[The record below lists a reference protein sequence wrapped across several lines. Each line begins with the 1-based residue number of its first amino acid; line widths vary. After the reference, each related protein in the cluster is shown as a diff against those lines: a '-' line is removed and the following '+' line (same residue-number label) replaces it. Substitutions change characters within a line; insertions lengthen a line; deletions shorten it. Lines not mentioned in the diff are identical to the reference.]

1 MTPETTISL
10 VSEAVMTVIT
20 MVCILVVPSL
30 IVGLIV
36 SIFQTATSI
45 QEQTLSFLPRMVA
58 TLLALIF
65 TGNWMLMHIISIM
78 HQIFS
83 DIPGVLG

>member
-65 TGNWMLMHIISIM
+65 TGNWMLMHIVSIM

-83 DIPGVLG
+83 DIPGALG